1 MHVNKTNKGFT
12 LIELLI
18 VVAIIGILAAV
29 GASLIPRVLENT
41 KRTTADALCHQ
52 IIGEIKTLWTG
63 CSLGVP
69 LHLVNDWGN
78 LDTSTDWCTHTYNN
92 FTIVQEWESH
102 FANVYRNPYFP
113 NEKGDL
119 KKALRETCSRPDD
132 LKPGCVRITSHAYN
146 REDYWHFT
154 CYNLDANDN
163 LVTYQ
168 EKMIGR
174 KQP

>member
-1 MHVNKTNKGFT
+1 MRVNNHEFLSSKLENNSNFKIINPKPLKKKNK
-12 LIELLI
+12 
-18 VVAIIGILAAV
+18 IISS
-29 GASLIPRVLENT
+29 SLIRKL
-41 KRTTADALCHQ
+41 
-52 IIGEIKTLWTG
+52 I
-63 CSLGVP
+63 S
-69 LHLVNDWGN
+69 
-78 LDTSTDWCTHTYNN
+78 
-92 FTIVQEWESH
+92 
-102 FANVYRNPYFP
+102 
-113 NEKGDL
+113 KGDL